1 MLGWLLLP
9 PGLGCLLGSQMLL
22 VLAVGGVKGA
32 SIPDSVG

>member
-22 VLAVGGVKGA
+22 VPAVAVVEGA
-32 SIPDSVG
+32 SIPNSVG